1 MKIIVI
7 GCGKIGKTIIEHV
20 SKEGHSLV
28 IVDNNREK
36 VEELIERYD
45 VMGVVG
51 NGASLDIQEEA
62 GVKFADLVIAVTPED
77 EINILVSMVAKK
89 LGASSTIARVRNPEY
104 LRQTKL
110 MQEELGLSMV
120 VNPEQ
125 ETADE
130 IINMVNLPSLLK
142 LEPFA
147 KGKVNLVEILVEE
160 NNPLIG
166 ETLIT
171 MNKKIRTKVL
181 ICAIQRAGNVIIPNG
196 NFKIEQGDRLSITA
210 NASSLVTFLKEL
222 NLIKS
227 PLKNIM
233 IIGGGKISYYLAK
246 ELSNKKYHIKLIE
259 MNKNRAEEMAE
270 LLPKVDVI
278 CGDGTD
284 HELLIEEGIEA
295 SDACIALTNVDEEN
309 IIVSMYATGL
319 KIKKVIAK
327 IKRNSFLTM
336 VNDLGIASIVSPK
349 DIVASKIISYIR
361 ALSNKR
367 GSNVLTLYKLV
378 NNQVE
383 ALEFDAKKKEKFYN
397 KPLKDLN
404 IKENCLI
411 ACIIRDGNVL
421 IPSGNDFIQLN
432 DRVLVVTTHQQF
444 DDLMDA
450 FE

>member
-62 GVKFADLVIAVTPED
+62 GVKSADLVIAVTPED
-77 EINILVSMVAKK
+77 EINILASMVAKK

-171 MNKKIRTKVL
+171 MSKKIKTKVL
-181 ICAIQRAGNVIIPNG
+181 ICAIQRASHVIIPNG

-270 LLPKVDVI
+270 ALPKVDVI

-284 HELLIEEGIEA
+284 HDLLIEEGIEA

-309 IIVSMYATGL
+309 IIVSMYATRL

-397 KPLKDLN
+397 
-404 IKENCLI
+404 NC
-411 ACIIRDGNVL
+411 GK
-421 IPSGNDFIQLN
+421 
-432 DRVLVVTTHQQF
+432 
-444 DDLMDA
+444 
-450 FE
+450 

>member
-77 EINILVSMVAKK
+77 EINILASMVAKK

-171 MNKKIRTKVL
+171 MNKKIKTKVL

-349 DIVASKIISYIR
+349 DIIASKIISYIR

>member
-62 GVKFADLVIAVTPED
+62 GVKSADLVIAVTPED
-77 EINILVSMVAKK
+77 EINILASMVAKK

-171 MNKKIRTKVL
+171 MSKKIKTKVL
-181 ICAIQRAGNVIIPNG
+181 ICAIQRASHVIIPNG

-270 LLPKVDVI
+270 ALPKVDVI

-284 HELLIEEGIEA
+284 HDLLIEEGIEA

-309 IIVSMYATGL
+309 IIVSMYATRL

-397 KPLKDLN
+397 KPLK
-404 IKENCLI
+404 EI
-411 ACIIRDGNVL
+411 A
-421 IPSGNDFIQLN
+421 
-432 DRVLVVTTHQQF
+432 
-444 DDLMDA
+444 
-450 FE
+450 

>member
-77 EINILVSMVAKK
+77 EINILASMVAKK

-171 MNKKIRTKVL
+171 MNKKIKTKVL

-284 HELLIEEGIEA
+284 HELLIEEGIDA

>member
-77 EINILVSMVAKK
+77 EINILASMVAKK

-171 MNKKIRTKVL
+171 MNKKIKTKVL

-284 HELLIEEGIEA
+284 HELLIEEGLEA

>member
-77 EINILVSMVAKK
+77 EINILASMVAKK

-125 ETADE
+125 ETADA

-171 MNKKIRTKVL
+171 MNKKIKTKVL

>member
-104 LRQTKL
+104 LRPTKL

-171 MNKKIRTKVL
+171 MNKKIKTKVL

-397 KPLKDLN
+397 KPLKDIN

>member
-62 GVKFADLVIAVTPED
+62 GVKSADLVIAVTPED
-77 EINILVSMVAKK
+77 EINILASMVAKK

-171 MNKKIRTKVL
+171 MSKKIKTKVL
-181 ICAIQRAGNVIIPNG
+181 ICAIQRASHVIIPNG

-270 LLPKVDVI
+270 ALPKVDVI

-284 HELLIEEGIEA
+284 HDLLIEEGIEA

-309 IIVSMYATGL
+309 IIVSMYATRL

-383 ALEFDAKKKEKFYN
+383 ALEFDAKKKQIMKAET
-397 KPLKDLN
+397 
-404 IKENCLI
+404 
-411 ACIIRDGNVL
+411 R
-421 IPSGNDFIQLN
+421 
-432 DRVLVVTTHQQF
+432 
-444 DDLMDA
+444 
-450 FE
+450 

>member
-1 MKIIVI
+1 MLLFLMVI
-7 GCGKIGKTIIEHV
+7 LKSNK
-20 SKEGHSLV
+20 V
-28 IVDNNREK
+28 ID
-36 VEELIERYD
+36 
-45 VMGVVG
+45 
-51 NGASLDIQEEA
+51 
-62 GVKFADLVIAVTPED
+62 
-77 EINILVSMVAKK
+77 
-89 LGASSTIARVRNPEY
+89 
-104 LRQTKL
+104 
-110 MQEELGLSMV
+110 
-120 VNPEQ
+120 
-125 ETADE
+125 
-130 IINMVNLPSLLK
+130 
-142 LEPFA
+142 
-147 KGKVNLVEILVEE
+147 
-160 NNPLIG
+160 
-166 ETLIT
+166 
-171 MNKKIRTKVL
+171 
-181 ICAIQRAGNVIIPNG
+181 
-196 NFKIEQGDRLSITA
+196 FKITA
-210 NASSLVTFLKEL
+210 NARSLVTFLKEL

>member
-77 EINILVSMVAKK
+77 EINILASMVAKK

-171 MNKKIRTKVL
+171 MNKKIKTKVL

-378 NNQVE
+378 NKQVE

>member
-171 MNKKIRTKVL
+171 MNKKIKTKVL

>member
-77 EINILVSMVAKK
+77 EINILASMVAKK

-142 LEPFA
+142 FEPFA

-171 MNKKIRTKVL
+171 MNKKIKTKVL

>member
-62 GVKFADLVIAVTPED
+62 GVKSADLVIAVTPED
-77 EINILVSMVAKK
+77 EINILASMVAKK

-171 MNKKIRTKVL
+171 MSKKIKTKVL
-181 ICAIQRAGNVIIPNG
+181 ICAIQRASHVIIPNG

-270 LLPKVDVI
+270 ALPKVDVI

-284 HELLIEEGIEA
+284 HDLLIEEGIEA

-309 IIVSMYATGL
+309 IIVSMYATRL

-367 GSNVLTLYKLV
+367 GSNVLTLYKPVSYTHLTLPT
-378 NNQVE
+378 N
-383 ALEFDAKKKEKFYN
+383 
-397 KPLKDLN
+397 
-404 IKENCLI
+404 
-411 ACIIRDGNVL
+411 
-421 IPSGNDFIQLN
+421 S
-432 DRVLVVTTHQQF
+432 RV
-444 DDLMDA
+444 
-450 FE
+450 

>member
-1 MKIIVI
+1 MYKRQ
-7 GCGKIGKTIIEHV
+7 IIEHV

-62 GVKFADLVIAVTPED
+62 GVKSADLVIAVTPED
-77 EINILVSMVAKK
+77 EINILASMVAKK

-171 MNKKIRTKVL
+171 MSKKIKTKVL
-181 ICAIQRAGNVIIPNG
+181 ICAIQRASHVIIPNG

-270 LLPKVDVI
+270 ALPKVDVI

-284 HELLIEEGIEA
+284 HDLLIEEGIEA

-309 IIVSMYATGL
+309 IIVSMYATRL

-367 GSNVLTLYKLV
+367 GSNVLTLYLS
-378 NNQVE
+378 
-383 ALEFDAKKKEKFYN
+383 
-397 KPLKDLN
+397 
-404 IKENCLI
+404 LI
-411 ACIIRDGNVL
+411 HISEPTRR
-421 IPSGNDFIQLN
+421 S
-432 DRVLVVTTHQQF
+432 
-444 DDLMDA
+444 
-450 FE
+450 

>member
-77 EINILVSMVAKK
+77 EINILASMVAKK

-171 MNKKIRTKVL
+171 MNKKIKTKVL

-295 SDACIALTNVDEEN
+295 SDACIAVTNVDEEN

>member
-62 GVKFADLVIAVTPED
+62 GVKSADLVIAVTPED
-77 EINILVSMVAKK
+77 EINILASMVAKK

-171 MNKKIRTKVL
+171 MSKKIKTKVL
-181 ICAIQRAGNVIIPNG
+181 ICAIQRASHVIIPNG

-270 LLPKVDVI
+270 ALPKVDVI

-284 HELLIEEGIEA
+284 HDLLIEEGIEA

-309 IIVSMYATGL
+309 IIVSMYATRL

-349 DIVASKIISYIR
+349 DIVP
-361 ALSNKR
+361 
-367 GSNVLTLYKLV
+367 VKLLV
-378 NNQVE
+378 I
-383 ALEFDAKKKEKFYN
+383 LELF
-397 KPLKDLN
+397 L
-404 IKENCLI
+404 IKE
-411 ACIIRDGNVL
+411 GVM
-421 IPSGNDFIQLN
+421 F
-432 DRVLVVTTHQQF
+432 
-444 DDLMDA
+444 
-450 FE
+450 

>member
-62 GVKFADLVIAVTPED
+62 GVKSADLVIAVTPED
-77 EINILVSMVAKK
+77 EINILASMVAKK

-171 MNKKIRTKVL
+171 MSKKIKTKVL
-181 ICAIQRAGNVIIPNG
+181 ICAIQRASHVIIPNG

-270 LLPKVDVI
+270 ALPKVDVI

-284 HELLIEEGIEA
+284 HDLLIEEGIEA

-309 IIVSMYATGL
+309 IIVSMYATRL

-421 IPSGNDFIQLN
+421 IPSGNDYIQLN

>member
-62 GVKFADLVIAVTPED
+62 GVKSADLVIAVTPED
-77 EINILVSMVAKK
+77 EINILASMVAKK

-171 MNKKIRTKVL
+171 MSKKIKTKVL
-181 ICAIQRAGNVIIPNG
+181 ICAIQRASHVIIPNG

-270 LLPKVDVI
+270 ALPKVDVI

-284 HELLIEEGIEA
+284 HDLLIEEGIEA

-309 IIVSMYATGL
+309 IIVSMYATRL

-383 ALEFDAKKKEKFYN
+383 ALEFDAKKKGKI
-397 KPLKDLN
+397 L
-404 IKENCLI
+404 
-411 ACIIRDGNVL
+411 
-421 IPSGNDFIQLN
+421 
-432 DRVLVVTTHQQF
+432 
-444 DDLMDA
+444 
-450 FE
+450 

>member
-62 GVKFADLVIAVTPED
+62 GVKSADLVIAVTPED
-77 EINILVSMVAKK
+77 EINILASMVAKK

-171 MNKKIRTKVL
+171 MSKKIKTKVL
-181 ICAIQRAGNVIIPNG
+181 ICAIQRASHVIIPNG

-270 LLPKVDVI
+270 ALPKVDVI

-284 HELLIEEGIEA
+284 HDLLIEEGIEA

-309 IIVSMYATGL
+309 IIVSMYATRL

-383 ALEFDAKKKEKFYN
+383 ALEFDAKKKEKF
-397 KPLKDLN
+397 
-404 IKENCLI
+404 
-411 ACIIRDGNVL
+411 
-421 IPSGNDFIQLN
+421 
-432 DRVLVVTTHQQF
+432 
-444 DDLMDA
+444 
-450 FE
+450 

>member
-77 EINILVSMVAKK
+77 EINILASMVAKK

-171 MNKKIRTKVL
+171 MNKKIKTKVL

-383 ALEFDAKKKEKFYN
+383 ALEFDAKKKEKF
-397 KPLKDLN
+397 
-404 IKENCLI
+404 
-411 ACIIRDGNVL
+411 
-421 IPSGNDFIQLN
+421 
-432 DRVLVVTTHQQF
+432 
-444 DDLMDA
+444 
-450 FE
+450 

>member
-62 GVKFADLVIAVTPED
+62 GVKFADLVIAVTPKD
-77 EINILVSMVAKK
+77 EINILASMVAKK

-171 MNKKIRTKVL
+171 MNKKIKTKVL